1 MTTPTQLKTDGIDA
15 VLAADCAPH
24 RDYAPLV
31 RAAIEAHRGTT
42 FTSDDAHGWIEARYP
57 DARPHHPSVLS
68 AVFGGAAASGQIVAV
83 GMTRSTRLS
92 GRARRVLVW
101 QHTPTP

>member
-1 MTTPTQLKTDGIDA
+1 MTTPTQLRAEGQEA
-15 VLAADCAPH
+15 VLAADCAAH

-31 RAAIEAHRGTT
+31 REAIEAHRGTT
-42 FTSDDAHGWIEARYP
+42 FTSDDCHGWIEAKYP

-68 AVFGGAAASGQIVAV
+68 AVFGGAAAAERIVAV
-83 GMTRSTRLS
+83 GMTRSARLS

-101 QHTPTP
+101 KHTPTP